1 MLQHPSRNVRHFGSI
16 RGVCA
21 TAMSPNMRAIG
32 NRGKKS
38 LVARRG
44 TSSTKTTEETRAPS
58 SATAAPVVDFDAL
71 PIGEKLLFVAVETF
85 TQGVAS
91 GVMGG
96 LAGLVYGAFS
106 RRTLEGAR
114 SEGRKFLMTWGLF
127 GGVYSLGLGLSRTV
141 RQRQDKYNAVIAA
154 CASGAVFGR
163 EQGVQG
169 MLAGCA
175 QFAGFTYLI
184 ETFIVGSQSPRSERD
199 NEIGSPKIEIPV
211 GKRR

>member
-1 MLQHPSRNVRHFGSI
+1 MIDQ
-16 RGVCA
+16 
-21 TAMSPNMRAIG
+21 RALG
-32 NRGKKS
+32 LPRTRGKS
-38 LVARRG
+38 TLIARR
-44 TSSTKTTEETRAPS
+44 SKTKAPEQESVTETA
-58 SATAAPVVDFDAL
+58 SAATVDFDAL

-85 TQGVAS
+85 TQGIAS

-106 RRTLEGAR
+106 RRTFEGAR
-114 SEGRKFLMTWGLF
+114 AEGRKFLVTWGLF
-127 GGVYSLGLGLSRTV
+127 GGVYSLGLGVARTV

-184 ETFIVGSQSPRSERD
+184 ETFLIGGQSSQSEQGLG
-199 NEIGSPKIEIPV
+199 IGSGKIEIPV
-211 GKRR
+211 KERH